1 MTGNA
6 AFLRQE
12 GEKID
17 FHQPQQPISSLPGR
31 WIVISKIFSL
41 LLFKEEKVVGVGGLV
56 GD

>member
-1 MTGNA
+1 VTGNA